1 MGNKESKEVHQLNR
15 RDYASTY
22 RDLQVHIQEANQL
35 YVFTRSVVQKEKK
48 TRYERKSVQFFIFFF
63 FFVISL
69 QKACAPPKRVTFQLH
84 PSSEQDIPIMLL
96 WKHFVKIR
104 VLVEPEQHYSHELN
118 YKQFYAL
125 LGRLRFSQQ
134 QQEEQAPTNEA
145 AEEKRKEQDEEK
157 EKGNEEA
164 EKEEEEECV
173 ICMERRAEVALSCAH
188 AFCGACIEEWKR
200 RSTTCPMCR
209 ENISQQTDDMWV
221 LTGSSPTSSSP
232 TFFSPSSPSSLQ
244 ELLSYLQRS

>member
-1 MGNKESKEVHQLNR
+1 MGNKESKEVHRLNR
-15 RDYASTY
+15 RDFASTY
-22 RDLQVHIQEANQL
+22 RDLQAHIQEANQL
-35 YVFTRSVVQKEKK
+35 
-48 TRYERKSVQFFIFFF
+48 I
-63 FFVISL
+63 

-134 QQEEQAPTNEA
+134 QQQEEQAPTNEA

-173 ICMERRAEVALSCAH
+173 ICMERRAEVALSCTH
-188 AFCGACIEEWKR
+188 AFCSACIEEWKR